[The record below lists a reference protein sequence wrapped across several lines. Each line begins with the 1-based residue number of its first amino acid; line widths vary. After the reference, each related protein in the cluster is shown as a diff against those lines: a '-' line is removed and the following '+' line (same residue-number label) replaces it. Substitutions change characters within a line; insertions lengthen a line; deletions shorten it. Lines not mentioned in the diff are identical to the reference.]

1 MGSRRSW
8 LLQHRR
14 NPFPFSANAITVGR
28 RKHYVTKSV
37 AQDSF
42 SFRELGVMDEREA
55 MTPFLLDAKAT
66 PGKVTSRTLSLLSVS
81 KAQLVLLLQTVA
93 LERRNDRHVRCYIE
107 LRDTVVRSRSLP
119 SFVNVLSDAH

>member
-1 MGSRRSW
+1 
-8 LLQHRR
+8 
-14 NPFPFSANAITVGR
+14 
-28 RKHYVTKSV
+28 
-37 AQDSF
+37 
-42 SFRELGVMDEREA
+42 MDEREA